1 MHVLGDNQI
10 SPARGSCGEQSE
22 PQGILM
28 PFCFP
33 LRAFALEA
41 SRFGCASRSDF
52 FVHVP
57 LDTFFLFP
65 YMYLLHWCKLFCKLV
80 ELFILFLL
88 GIIPK
93 NDVSCETENQLT

>member
-41 SRFGCASRSDF
+41 SRFGCASRSELVFPVSF
-52 FVHVP
+52 FPFSHICLLP
-57 LDTFFLFP
+57 LCT
-65 YMYLLHWCKLFCKLV
+65 LFCKLD
-80 ELFILFLL
+80 ELLKISLL

-93 NDVSCETENQLT
+93 NDVSCKTENQLT